1 MNLPSFSAAQPTR
14 RIAAP
19 RLARDGEAASA
30 SAGRLQ
36 RWFGAPAAVPP
47 AEATSAQVWRLFAT
61 DAQECGDIARA
72 LQCWR
77 EVGQHAPDALDAM
90 FHVACCHALLDD
102 AGRAGLIFDA
112 LAHDPTA
119 PARLRRR
126 CAKLAALLVSAL
138 D

>member
-1 MNLPSFSAAQPTR
+1 MNLPSLAAAQPTFLT
-14 RIAAP
+14 AAP
-19 RLARDGEAASA
+19 RLGRASDA
-30 SAGRLQ
+30 MPSSAGPWQ

-61 DAQECGDIARA
+61 DAQESGDIARA

-102 AGRAGLIFDA
+102 AGRACLIFDA
-112 LAHDPTA
+112 LAHDPAA
-119 PARLRRR
+119 PAGLRQR
-126 CAKLAALLVSAL
+126 CAKLAALLEPSQT
-138 D
+138 